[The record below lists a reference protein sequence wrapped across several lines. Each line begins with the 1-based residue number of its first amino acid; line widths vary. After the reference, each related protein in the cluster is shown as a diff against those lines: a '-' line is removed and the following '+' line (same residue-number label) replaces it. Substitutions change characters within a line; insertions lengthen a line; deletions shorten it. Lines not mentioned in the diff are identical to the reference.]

1 LKNINIFLVDRKE
14 TPEEINKVL
23 FNFIENFLNEK
34 DFSKLLIWLSR
45 TLSVPK
51 DKLEHDCKSYLHE
64 NFIIEEGK
72 FNSTFKFKKI
82 FFSSIKYFIFFI
94 WISFFKKSSKNKKEL
109 RVDIIVDL
117 VLNNDE
123 VRKFLPLKENF
134 KDVLFIS
141 HTNLNANSNFYIF
154 DKYKK
159 LQKTFLF
166 SKIPYLFF
174 LGFLKIVFVSIKKKT
189 NLIPLILNLI
199 KTTFKYE
206 SLFSEIKADYLIQ
219 ERIYRTSAIK
229 QFLFHKHGGK
239 ITSVIQKN
247 LPQVLGQGTFCIAD
261 YFFSLGKKTHTLAI
275 KAGGN
280 FKKIIPVG
288 SVFMET
294 VYFKKKRNPNIPSYD
309 LVLISSPDMRRYGTH
324 YDFVKCWHEHFIWLN
339 KFSID
344 YPEKSVALKY
354 KHDNPKY
361 TLTKNKFFQEVF
373 KNSNVKITNGIDD
386 ESKRYSYE
394 YAFNAKAVCAFQS
407 TVGFEIIGHGKPCI
421 FMDPGGKNTAFLP
434 NDDFYSQVK
443 VKTYEEFV
451 KEVFNVFE
459 GKSIQSNLNS
469 ENYCLKSENV
479 IKRICESLKS

>member
-1 LKNINIFLVDRKE
+1 
-14 TPEEINKVL
+14 
-23 FNFIENFLNEK
+23 
-34 DFSKLLIWLSR
+34 
-45 TLSVPK
+45 
-51 DKLEHDCKSYLHE
+51 
-64 NFIIEEGK
+64 
-72 FNSTFKFKKI
+72 
-82 FFSSIKYFIFFI
+82 
-94 WISFFKKSSKNKKEL
+94 
-109 RVDIIVDL
+109 
-117 VLNNDE
+117 
-123 VRKFLPLKENF
+123 
-134 KDVLFIS
+134 
-141 HTNLNANSNFYIF
+141 
-154 DKYKK
+154 
-159 LQKTFLF
+159 
-166 SKIPYLFF
+166 
-174 LGFLKIVFVSIKKKT
+174 
-189 NLIPLILNLI
+189 
-199 KTTFKYE
+199 
-206 SLFSEIKADYLIQ
+206 
-219 ERIYRTSAIK
+219 
-229 QFLFHKHGGK
+229 
-239 ITSVIQKN
+239 
-247 LPQVLGQGTFCIAD
+247 
-261 YFFSLGKKTHTLAI
+261 
-275 KAGGN
+275 
-280 FKKIIPVG
+280 
-288 SVFMET
+288 
-294 VYFKKKRNPNIPSYD
+294 
-309 LVLISSPDMRRYGTH
+309 MRRYGTH